1 MGILIL
7 PNAQFLSG
15 QRQNAASYVKKIR
28 QTEYHAPIPLN
39 IFALVQRKVTIVM
52 NSKVQKYGIIKVEML
67 GVIAK

>member
-1 MGILIL
+1 M
-7 PNAQFLSG
+7 
-15 QRQNAASYVKKIR
+15 
-28 QTEYHAPIPLN
+28 YHAPIPLN

>member
-7 PNAQFLSG
+7 FNARFLSG
-15 QRQNAASYVKKIR
+15 RRPNAASYVKKLR
-28 QTEYHAPIPLN
+28 QTVYHAPIPLN